1 MAKRD
6 ATATAEPARLRR
18 RLTLEERSVGAR
30 QAIFEAAAKV
40 VGEHGY
46 ADASIARITE
56 AAGIAQGTFYLYFAS
71 RQALFD
77 ELLPHVGQDMLDF
90 IRSRIHGAANVYEME
105 ESAFR
110 AFFAFLKSNPG
121 FFRVLNEAEVAS
133 PAAHRT
139 HFKLLSDH
147 YVESLS
153 RSVQAGEIRRYDRDE
168 LETLAYMFMA
178 ARSYLYL
185 LHVKAKGGSG
195 ALPKKVVETYM
206 KLIRNGLT

>member
-1 MAKRD
+1 M
-6 ATATAEPARLRR
+6 
-18 RLTLEERSVGAR
+18 
-30 QAIFEAAAKV
+30 
-40 VGEHGY
+40 
-46 ADASIARITE
+46 
-56 AAGIAQGTFYLYFAS
+56 
-71 RQALFD
+71 
-77 ELLPHVGQDMLDF
+77 
-90 IRSRIHGAANVYEME
+90 
-105 ESAFR
+105 
-110 AFFAFLKSNPG
+110 
-121 FFRVLNEAEVAS
+121 AS

-139 HFKLLSDH
+139 HFKLLSEH